1 MTFLRVIYLIALS
14 LGTVSFLVAQTEP
27 LKVSANEEKA
37 IKKIETAKD
46 FSLKMKAWG
55 EFAKK
60 FPTSIARGKLVE
72 YLASEVFASKVDSQS
87 ITNSQ
92 EFFAVFTDQKD
103 ADLVI
108 PSLVFSY
115 LSLNNSTEAFSYADK
130 FLPRNPDDVTI
141 RLRLATEGSNQL
153 RTGNKTFLN
162 QTVEYSQQAIS
173 LIEANKKPTRV
184 SIEEW
189 KEYQTRWL
197 PQLYLSLGIARL
209 NQKNRT
215 EALVAFE
222 QAAKLAPQDPNNWY
236 LIGTV
241 YDDEYQEI
249 AREFAIAEGKEK
261 AELLKKAQ
269 AKLDQVID
277 YFARVVALTDG
288 DANLQA
294 MNSKIR
300 QDLESYYT
308 YRNKN
313 LNGLKEL
320 IEKYKSL
327 KTGK

>member
-1 MTFLRVIYLIALS
+1 MAFLRVICLMIFS
-14 LGTVSFLVAQTEP
+14 LGTAGFVVAQTVP

-37 IKKIETAKD
+37 IKKIEAAKD

-60 FPTSIARGKLVE
+60 FPTSIARGQLVQ
-72 YLASEVFASKVDSQS
+72 YLAAEVFASKVDSQS

-92 EFFAVFTDQKD
+92 EFFTVFTDQKD
-103 ADLVI
+103 ADLII
-108 PSLVFSY
+108 PSLIFSY
-115 LSLNNSTEAFSYADK
+115 LGVNNFTEAFSYADK
-130 FLPRNPDDVTI
+130 FLPRNPDEVTI

-153 RTGNKTFLN
+153 RTGNRAFLN
-162 QTVEYSQQAIS
+162 QTIEYSQQAIP
-173 LIEANKKPTRV
+173 LIEANKKPT
-184 SIEEW
+184 SISVEEW

-197 PQLYLSLGIARL
+197 PQLYLSLGIAKL

-215 EALVAFE
+215 EALVAFD

-249 AREFAIAEGKEK
+249 AREYAITEGKAQ

-277 YFARVVALTDG
+277 YFARVVAITDG

-320 IEKYKSL
+320 IEKYRYL
-327 KTGK
+327 KTNK